1 MLINTKL
8 PLNID
13 HLEKQ
18 DQTLS
23 LAGMTWTDYEK
34 FNSEEY
40 LGYRVSYFN
49 GVITLVSP
57 LDCAIAPS
65 FYHL

>member
-13 HLEKQ
+13 YLEKQ
-18 DQTLS
+18 AQTLS

-34 FNSEEY
+34 FKSEDFY
-40 LGYRVSYFN
+40 L
-49 GVITLVSP
+49 I
-57 LDCAIAPS
+57 
-65 FYHL
+65 